1 MGYTWYIMGVI
12 KETPMFARVKKAGP
26 YQYLQIVE
34 NRREN
39 KKSVQHVIATV
50 GRMDQMQAKGQ
61 IETLT
66 RSLSRFSEK
75 VLLILSEKSDIH
87 AEAKRIGPGLVF
99 GRLWKELGIDAIL
112 HGLLADRKFTFD
124 VERAVYLTVLHRLLP
139 SGSDRSCDK
148 WHCDYL
154 IQGVDDL
161 SLHHLY
167 RAMAFLGS
175 EIEDQKDRTFL
186 PRCTKDIIE
195 EELFHRHQ
203 DLFSALD
210 IVFFDTTSLYF
221 EGEGGDI
228 GELGHSKDQR
238 PDLNQM
244 IVGVVLDR
252 EGNPVAS
259 EMWPGNAADVTSLFP
274 VIQRIRS
281 RFPIDKLCIVADRGM
296 ISGDTAAYLEKEK
309 ISYILGARMRK
320 VKEVRQDVLSR
331 AGRYREVYPEGR
343 SSKDPSPLKVK
354 EVLVDDRRYILCLN
368 ERQARKDAADRQSII
383 DALSEKIKSN
393 PKSLV
398 GNKGYRKYL
407 SLDRDTVS
415 LNQEKVEEEKRFDG
429 KWVLKT
435 NTALT
440 AEQVAL
446 KYKELWQV
454 EQVFR
459 DMKSVLDTRP
469 IFHQRD
475 ETIKGHVFCSFL
487 ALVLIKQ
494 LYRRLEKAGH
504 DFEWAD
510 IKQDLSALQEI
521 TIEDNGK
528 KLAVRS
534 ECKGVCGKVF
544 QAVGVAIPVTIRE
557 AS

>member
-1 MGYTWYIMGVI
+1 
-12 KETPMFARVKKAGP
+12 MFARVKKAGP

-50 GRMDQMQAKGQ
+50 GRMDRMQAKGQ

-112 HGLLADRKFTFD
+112 HGLLADRKFAFD
-124 VERAVYLTVLHRLLP
+124 VERAVYLTVLHRLFP

-203 DLFSALD
+203 DLFTALD

-487 ALVLIKQ
+487 ALTLIKE

>member
-1 MGYTWYIMGVI
+1 MGVI

-50 GRMDQMQAKGQ
+50 GRMDRMQAKGQ

-112 HGLLADRKFTFD
+112 HGLLADRKFAFD
-124 VERAVYLTVLHRLLP
+124 VERAVYLTVLHRLFP

-228 GELGHSKDQR
+228 GELGHSKDHR

-487 ALVLIKQ
+487 ALTLIKE

>member
-1 MGYTWYIMGVI
+1 
-12 KETPMFARVKKAGP
+12 MFARVKKAGP

-50 GRMDQMQAKGQ
+50 GRMDRMQAKGQ

-112 HGLLADRKFTFD
+112 HGLLADRKFAFD
-124 VERAVYLTVLHRLLP
+124 VERAVYLTVLHRLFP

-487 ALVLIKQ
+487 ALTLIKE